1 MSISDQLRAAIENS
15 PETFY
20 RIAKEADV
28 DWGTL
33 QRFVDRS
40 RPSIRIETVDKLC
53 AYLKLELGVS
63 REGKRQRPTAS
74 RSKKSER

>member
-1 MSISDQLRAAIENS
+1 MSISEQLRRAIEKL

-33 QRFVDRS
+33 QRFVDGS

-53 AYLKLELGVS
+53 AYLELELAAMARKRPAS
-63 REGKRQRPTAS
+63 PTPRRRRARE
-74 RSKKSER
+74 